1 MKCKVFEKNRERTVD
16 AEVKKYD
23 PETSMTVVLDEKK
36 ITSTTG
42 DEDYNNLR
50 RIEVPMIY
58 NHVTEQY
65 VSTKSGLNL
74 TSKGPQRR
82 KSNG

>member
-23 PETSMTVVLDEKK
+23 PGISMTVVLDEKK
-36 ITSTTG
+36 ITSATG
-42 DEDYNNLR
+42 EEDYNNLR
-50 RIEVPMIY
+50 KIEVPMMY

-65 VSTKSGLNL
+65 ISTKSGLNL
-74 TSKGPQRR
+74 VSQGPKSK
-82 KSNG
+82 KAKK